1 MYYGR
6 PCVERGTFDP
16 RALLQFNGWRLLE
29 ANIFATED
37 YFQTTIYI
45 GGYTPH
51 PVHVQVAVSS
61 TDRHFKKHKGFGI
74 LWFTVDLNTGS
85 TFLDNVQRDL
95 VVRLQEF
102 RDLLTVLAMPLHAQM
117 ERFQTE
123 IEVKRILRSA
133 AARLPARRRE
143 RRQSAAST
151 HLLWSWNKASTETV
165 LPVFSILL

>member
-16 RALLQFNGWRLLE
+16 RDLLQFNGWRLLE

-85 TFLDNVQRDL
+85 TFLDTQDVETIMMVILDMEKSFIEKKIPFVDWYRFHDDLTLNHAYNLDMRDQN
-95 VVRLQEF
+95 R
-102 RDLLTVLAMPLHAQM
+102 
-117 ERFQTE
+117 
-123 IEVKRILRSA
+123 KLREELGMKSLEGTA
-133 AARLPARRRE
+133 YN
-143 RRQSAAST
+143 RQLNTQNGNST
-151 HLLWSWNKASTETV
+151 SD
-165 LPVFSILL
+165 